1 MDKKLREQLILRPY
15 EVGYGKPP
23 AQGQF
28 AKGRSGNPN
37 GRPKK
42 KEASEKRSTKPSP
55 VDVATRDLVLR
66 FADRQVSARGG
77 DGDVK
82 VTAEEA
88 VLHSLLSA
96 AVKGNSNAQ
105 KNFLDRVERFRAAL
119 SAEIAE
125 DHELW
130 RNYAERYPAMVESMR
145 RAGKAVPDDWI
156 HPEDLIFREG
166 QHVMLRGGAD
176 GAEVKRN
183 RDYAVGFRDACML
196 QFVMDERC
204 FGGPLKELPMFLS
217 GLLAALMNWALP
229 KRLQLDDAEYFLRH
243 MKNSGLRTPELRR
256 RLKEAWISLGHP
268 EWVGITTPPLRP
280 DALARLRAAG

>member
-28 AKGRSGNPN
+28 AKGKSGNPN

-42 KEASEKRSTKPSP
+42 KETGEKRTAKP
-55 VDVATRDLVLR
+55 VAIDVATRDLVLR

-105 KNFLDRVERFRAAL
+105 KCFLDRVERFRASL
-119 SAEIAE
+119 SAEIAA
-125 DHELW
+125 DHEAW
-130 RNYAERYPAMVESMR
+130 RGYAERYPKIVESMR

-156 HPEDLIFREG
+156 HPDDLIFPEG

-176 GAEVKRN
+176 GAEAKKN
-183 RDYAVGFRDACML
+183 RDYVLGLRDAYML
-196 QFVMDERC
+196 QFVYDERC
-204 FGGPLKELPMFLS
+204 FGGPLKELPLFLS
-217 GLLAALMNWALP
+217 GLFAALANWALP
-229 KRLQLDDAEYFLRH
+229 KRLQLDDNAYFLRH
-243 MKNSGLRTPELRR
+243 MRNSALRTPELRR

-268 EWVGITTPPLRP
+268 EWVGITTSPLRA
-280 DALARLRAAG
+280 DALARLRTL